1 MTNESIINVI
11 RNYWRFDHWQQ
22 PTHTWYDRED
32 FIRHHLVPLA
42 ARIAELEAECDRLA
56 AIVEQIPTTKDGVR
70 VGIAD
75 RVFSYEPSAGKV
87 VARVPIGK
95 GGSFTT
101 CLAEIASLTQSWG
114 VPSYREVSECYSTRA
129 AAEAAAKETK

>member
-1 MTNESIINVI
+1 MQRYDLVAVTYQV
-11 RNYWRFDHWQQ
+11 YYTDHEMEK
-22 PTHTWYDRED
+22 YDEGEWVKHD
-32 FIRHHLVPLA
+32 DAA

-56 AIVEQIPTTKDGVR
+56 AIVEQIPATKDGVR

-101 CLAEIASLTQSWG
+101 CLAEIASLSQSRG
-114 VPSYREVSECYSTRA
+114 VPSYREVSECYSTRE
-129 AAEAAAKETK
+129 AAEAAAEETNK